1 MTMMSTTRKRQRKG
15 RKGRKKRKRKRCYL
29 KKKKNN
35 KKKRTSRESE
45 HYVPPTP
52 HPLLPEGS
60 CSSGSSSGVNVVTNP
75 SILTIVPIVKKNS
88 VFKEVID
95 TFDDTGLNSKKKK
108 LWHYRGNFNF
118 LDILMTSSN
127 SVFELRLTKTII
139 NRLTLMYDVYGGPV
153 VFPDTYKLLNILK
166 KYIYDKSL

>member
-1 MTMMSTTRKRQRKG
+1 MMTMMSTTRKRQRKG

-35 KKKRTSRESE
+35 NKKKRASRESE

-75 SILTIVPIVKKNS
+75 SILTIVPIVKKKQCIQRS
-88 VFKEVID
+88 
-95 TFDDTGLNSKKKK
+95 
-108 LWHYRGNFNF
+108 HR
-118 LDILMTSSN
+118 
-127 SVFELRLTKTII
+127 
-139 NRLTLMYDVYGGPV
+139 
-153 VFPDTYKLLNILK
+153 
-166 KYIYDKSL
+166 YI